1 MLTMLQRLVYFFIC
15 IILLY
20 WIGKYLH
27 IVDICI
33 WIFHICMPLFLA
45 FLFRFILDPVISIFH
60 KVNRKVVCSIV
71 YAIIILLFFALLYVI
86 IPRFIQQCV
95 YIYTNYDLT
104 NLDNYIHPFFKPMY
118 DFLVSIKIFDVLLG
132 MLQTAINGFMYWGSN
147 ILIGFGIS
155 FYLVFDDISVCKL
168 VKKSKLLHQDRI
180 VDTLENLKQTTYAF
194 FKASFLDFVVFFVGS
209 YLVFL
214 LIGLDFLLYISI
226 FLAATNLIPYIG
238 PFIGGIPVI
247 VYGFTI
253 DISIGY
259 MCVFA
264 VLLLQLVESNFIQ
277 PMLFK
282 KCLSTNPVVLI
293 IALTIFG
300 DWFGITGMIVTPL
313 ILSYISIIKKAIMV
327 ERTT

>member
-1 MLTMLQRLVYFFIC
+1 MLQRLVYFFIC